1 MSIRKKPWN
10 RVDLPVYSV
19 SSKGITDNMHI
30 CTYVSAV
37 SMQPKRMMVALYD
50 GTRTL
55 ANVTMTRQFVLQL
68 LHEDQY
74 RLVNQLGKLSG
85 NNIDKISRLQKRN
98 LLSTWNN
105 YFILKDALAVMEL
118 QTIEIIPAGDHTMF
132 LCDVISYKNLN
143 EGKALTTRILHE
155 KGIIR
160 I

>member
-55 ANVTMTRQFVLQL
+55 ANVAMTGKFVLQL
-68 LHEDQY
+68 LHEEQY
-74 RLVNQLGKLSG
+74 RLVNQLGKQSG
-85 NNIDKISRLQKRN
+85 NTIDKISR
-98 LLSTWNN
+98 TWNN
-105 YFILKDALAVMEL
+105 YYILKDALAVMEL
-118 QTIEIIPAGDHTMF
+118 QSIQTIPAGDHTMF

-143 EGKALTTRILHE
+143 EGKALTTSILHE